1 MVTYVTRF
9 GSLDQYEKG
18 GVEVIDDDPR
28 HYAFSNIFEVAS
40 ISKPYEKVTV
50 GKNLEYVLEAIR
62 ADGTSEWRGAAPPA
76 AAPPPAGGGGGR
88 RVKGGPPPPPPAKA
102 GGGRGGG
109 GRART
114 PRGGGGGRAGA

>member
-62 ADGTSEWRGAAPPA
+62 ADGTSEWRGAPPAEGAPPT
-76 AAPPPAGGGGGR
+76 GGGGG
-88 RVKGGPPPPPPAKA
+88 GGLLKEERPPPPPEQEGEGRVE
-102 GGGRGGG
+102 GGG
-109 GRART
+109 ARDPPACGAAP
-114 PRGGGGGRAGA
+114 PRG

>member
-40 ISKPYEKVTV
+40 MSKPYEKVTV

-62 ADGTSEWRGAAPPA
+62 ADGTSEWRG
-76 AAPPPAGGGGGR
+76 GGPQ
-88 RVKGGPPPPPPAKA
+88 GGPPRPGAA
-102 GGGRGGG
+102 GGGRVRRQQDARPPPARAAGSPRARGPGGG
-109 GRART
+109 PAAARW
-114 PRGGGGGRAGA
+114 